1 MKRFILVEVPKEATE
16 IFINN
21 VGCIR
26 YSFNQGR
33 ESKVIEPMQIGH
45 YLEKDKHRIVGE
57 SITDNSR
64 TIVIEMDE
72 W

>member
-1 MKRFILVEVPKEATE
+1 MKRFILVEVPIEATD

-21 VGCIR
+21 IGCIR
-26 YSFNQGR
+26 YTHNQGR
-33 ESKVIEPMQIGH
+33 ESTAIEPICIGH

-57 SITDNSR
+57 SITETKR

>member
-1 MKRFILVEVPKEATE
+1 MKRFTLVKVPTEATE

-21 VGCIR
+21 VGCLR
-26 YSFNQGR
+26 YSHNQGR
-33 ESKVIEPMQIGH
+33 ESTAIEPIEIGV

-57 SITDNSR
+57 SFLGEQR
-64 TIVIEMDE
+64 FIVIEMDE

>member
-1 MKRFILVEVPKEATE
+1 MKRFILVEVPTEATE

-21 VGCIR
+21 TGCLR
-26 YSFNQGR
+26 YSHNQGR
-33 ESKVIEPMQIGH
+33 QSTVIEPFQIGH
-45 YLEKDKHRIVGE
+45 YLEKSKHRIVGE
-57 SITDNSR
+57 SITETKR

>member
-1 MKRFILVEVPKEATE
+1 MKRFILVEVPTEATE

-21 VGCIR
+21 VGCLR
-26 YSFNQGR
+26 YSHNQGR
-33 ESKVIEPMQIGH
+33 ESTAIKPMQIGH

-57 SITDNSR
+57 SITETKR